1 MQDRDYQ
8 LKAEGSVLHEYD
20 AGVRRMLVSMATG
33 TGKTIVFSRL
43 YQKLKSRLPG
53 QMIVLA
59 HRKELIG
66 QNADKMRIVN
76 PSIKVDIEMG
86 NEHAD
91 LTSADVISASVQTLG
106 RKDTKR
112 IEKYNWSQIDKLV
125 IDEAHHSTAEGYA
138 NVLDL
143 FGAMAPTTHKLTMGF
158 TATPQR
164 PDGKALA
171 TVFEKIAYVY
181 SIREAIK
188 DGWLVDVKGFRVNT
202 DTDLD
207 AVATVAGDLA
217 EGQLNDT
224 VNTPGRNKQIVQAW
238 KDTAY
243 GRPTIAFTAGIQH
256 AKDLSDMFKSHG
268 VSADAIWGDD
278 PDRADKLR
286 LHREGKITVLC
297 NCGVLTEGYDDWRIS
312 CIVLAR
318 PTKSAVLFA
327 QMVGRGTRLED
338 GCGNL
343 HVALAKFKK
352 QMDGT
357 GIVLEDSCKKDC
369 IVIDVVDVSKRH
381 SLQTLPTL
389 MGLPH
394 ILDLNGQS
402 LLWTAEE
409 LENLQEENP
418 TIDFTKLDSLANV
431 KQFIE
436 QINLFEV
443 KFPTEVQT
451 NSELSWHPALEGGYR
466 INIPTM
472 NGENGR
478 VRVYQNTLDLWEVEG
493 DINDELFHAVR
504 PTMERA
510 FKTADTQIIQR
521 TKTFTQLC
529 LKQKLKS
536 DGDPAT
542 PGQMKFL
549 HQLFPHKIFVEIT
562 KGQARHL
569 INQRIDRKKKK
580 K

>member
-1 MQDRDYQ
+1 MQERDYQ
-8 LKAEGSVLHEYD
+8 LKAESSVLHEYD
-20 AGVRRMLVSMATG
+20 AGVRRMLLNLATG

-43 YQKLKSRLPG
+43 YDKLKSRLPG

-66 QNADKMRIVN
+66 QNADKMRLVN

-86 NEHAD
+86 SEHAD

-112 IEKYNWSQIDKLV
+112 IEKYTWSQIDKLV

-143 FGAMAPTTHKLTMGF
+143 FGAMEPGTKKLTMGF

-181 SIREAIK
+181 SLRKAIK
-188 DGWLVDVKGFRVNT
+188 DGWLVDIKGFRVNT
-202 DTDLD
+202 DIDLD
-207 AVATVAGDLA
+207 AVAMLAGDLA

-243 GRPTIAFTAGIQH
+243 GRPTVAFTAGIQH
-256 AKDLSDMFKSHG
+256 AKDLSAMFRERG
-268 VSADAIWGDD
+268 VAAEAVWGDD
-278 PDRADKLR
+278 PDRAEKLQ
-286 LHREGKITVLC
+286 LHREGKIVVLC
-297 NCGVLTEGYDDWRIS
+297 NCGVLVEGYDDWRIS
-312 CIVLAR
+312 CVILAR
-318 PTKSAVLFA
+318 PTKSAALFA
-327 QMVGRGTRLED
+327 QMIGRGTRLQD

-343 HVALAKFKK
+343 KLAKFVD
-352 QMDGT
+352 DGFIEIH
-357 GIVLEDSCKKDC
+357 GCKPFIVKYDC
-369 IVIDVVDVSKRH
+369 IVIDVVDISKRH

-389 MGLPH
+389 MGLPSV
-394 ILDLNGQS
+394 LDLKGQS
-402 LLWTAEE
+402 LLWTAEA

-418 TIDFTKLDSLANV
+418 TIDFTKLGSLADM

-443 KFPTEVQT
+443 KFPTEIES

-493 DINDELFHAVR
+493 DINDELFHATR
-504 PTMERA
+504 PTMEHA
-510 FKTADTQIIQR
+510 FRTADTQIMQR

-536 DGDPAT
+536 DADPAT
-542 PGQMKFL
+542 PGQLKFL
-549 HQLFPHKIFVEIT
+549 HQLFSHKIFVEVT

-569 INQRIDRKKKK
+569 ISQRIDRKRKKK
-580 K
+580 